1 MRKCPSPTVLTFLI
15 PMIKK
20 KYITV
25 VCISLSLRRLRYVCH
40 SLQIWRPVIPVADM
54 IILVAFD
61 ENSLIIYAVAL
72 QVVDWL
78 LTFLTKYIYLQIFKG
93 GIGHLLNI
101 NVHKST
107 L

>member
-1 MRKCPSPTVLTFLI
+1 MN
-15 PMIKK
+15 
-20 KYITV
+20 
-25 VCISLSLRRLRYVCH
+25 
-40 SLQIWRPVIPVADM
+40 
-54 IILVAFD
+54 ILVAFD

-72 QVVDWL
+72 QVAFYVDWL

-101 NVHKST
+101 KVQKST